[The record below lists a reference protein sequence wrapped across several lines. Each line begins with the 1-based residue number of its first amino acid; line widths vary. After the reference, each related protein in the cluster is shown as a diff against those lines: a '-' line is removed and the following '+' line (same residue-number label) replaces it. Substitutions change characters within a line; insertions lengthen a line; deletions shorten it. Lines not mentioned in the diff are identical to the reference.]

1 MWERVECPTCRRN
14 SSPIH
19 AAATSHRH
27 SGGCRYF
34 LPVQSVQAVWMDD
47 PIDSAA
53 FAHSGMV
60 RDLLRLL
67 PRGLTRDLDLRRL
80 PSANIG
86 KGAKRRLA
94 DMPVSFGFRPSAGR
108 PRHARLLLML
118 EFQSTVE
125 RHMALRLDAYAAL
138 TRQDLLRRGLLGPSR
153 KLPEVLCVVV
163 YTGRQRWTAP
173 LNLGEL
179 TECGLEARTPLQP
192 ELSYLVL
199 DGEPLGEQDSGRGRR
214 GNRALALI
222 ALQRCARAADLPGRV
237 KALFDLLRG
246 PADAALRR
254 DLKDVL
260 GGMIATRFGGAG
272 ADVRLA
278 LDLMEE
284 PMGLAMRFDEW
295 EAEFLHEG
303 RQQGREEGREAGLEE
318 GRTAGLEEGW
328 AAERSLLRRLAA
340 RRFDA
345 ATAEALFGMLTGV
358 RDAERFA
365 VVGEFIV
372 DCATGRE
379 LLDRVR
385 QTDGEFA

>member
-1 MWERVECPTCRRN
+1 
-14 SSPIH
+14 
-19 AAATSHRH
+19 
-27 SGGCRYF
+27 
-34 LPVQSVQAVWMDD
+34 MDD

-53 FAHSGMV
+53 FAHPGMV
-60 RDLLRLL
+60 RDLIRLL
-67 PRGLTRDLDLRRL
+67 PRGLTKDLDLRTLCRL
-80 PSANIG
+80 PSANVG

-94 DMPVSFGFRPSAGR
+94 DMPVSFGLRPSAGR
-108 PRHARLLLML
+108 PRQARLLLML

-138 TRQDLLRRGLLGPSR
+138 ARQDLLRRGLLGPGGM
-153 KLPEVLCVVV
+153 LPEVLCVVV
-163 YTGRQRWTAP
+163 YTGRSRWTAP
-173 LNLGEL
+173 LGLGEL
-179 TECGLEARTPLQP
+179 TARGLGARLPWQP
-192 ELSYLVL
+192 ELRYLVL

-222 ALQRCARAADLPGRV
+222 ALQRCAKAVDLPGRV

-260 GGMIATRFGGAG
+260 GGMIATRFGGAD

-295 EAEFLHEG
+295 EAEFL
-303 RQQGREEGREAGLEE
+303 QEGREQGRKE
-318 GRTAGLEEGW
+318 GRSAGLEEGW
-328 AAERSLLRRLAA
+328 AAERSLLLRQAA

-345 ATAEALFGMLTGV
+345 ATAEALFGMLAEV

-365 VVGEFIV
+365 VVGELIV
-372 DCATGRE
+372 DCVTGRE

-385 QTDGEFA
+385 RTNGEFE